1 MRLKHLCCLGG
12 GDGHGDGGQGS
23 VLAGG
28 LCSWDLGVFNVDS
41 QIIFPGD
48 LWDSFLCSPLS

>member
-1 MRLKHLCCLGG
+1 MRFKPLCCLGG

-28 LCSWDLGVFNVDS
+28 SVLLG
-41 QIIFPGD
+41 PG
-48 LWDSFLCSPLS
+48 CVQC